1 MAKQFLCSLD
11 APIVETVSGK
21 VRGFQVDGTYTFHG
35 IPYAKAKRFQMPEP
49 FPSWKDR
56 GVYDAHSYGFVCPML
71 DRETAWGEICVPHRY
86 WPKDE
91 NCQYL
96 NVWTQSLD
104 ETAKRPVMVWFH
116 GGGFSAGSSIE
127 QIAYDGENLS
137 KFGDVVVVTVNH
149 RLNILGYLDLSP
161 YGEKYWNSGN
171 VGNADLVASLQW
183 VHDNIARFGGDPE
196 NVTIFGQSGGGG
208 KVTSLMQTPAADG
221 LFHKAIIMSGIADG
235 RGLMNS
241 KNTDSRPL
249 IQAMLNELGLT
260 EAQVEQLE
268 TLPYETLAEAY
279 KKVVPAIREAGGYTG
294 CGPIPNSYYLGD
306 PWDIGFTEHA
316 QTIPL
321 IAGTVVAEFGG
332 MAPSL
337 KNRTTMSEKEQLDFL
352 RQYLG
357 EYAEPLAKLFAQ
369 CYPDRPVTD
378 LVLSD
383 TFSRVATKNYVK
395 MKAAQSQVPT
405 YNYVFSYQF
414 PIDDGRPAWHCSDI
428 PFAFHNT
435 DKVAICNKPGVSDQ
449 LEANMSGAF
458 VSFAT
463 TGVPTAANLP
473 QWEPCTTD
481 DAATMV
487 LDAKCRMCHHFDDD
501 FYEAFLPVAPDLRK
515 IHGED
520 EILILH

>member
-1 MAKQFLCSLD
+1 M
-11 APIVETVSGK
+11 
-21 VRGFQVDGTYTFHG
+21 
-35 IPYAKAKRFQMPEP
+35 
-49 FPSWKDR
+49 
-56 GVYDAHSYGFVCPML
+56 
-71 DRETAWGEICVPHRY
+71 
-86 WPKDE
+86 
-91 NCQYL
+91 

-208 KVTSLMQTPAADG
+208 KVTSLMQTPAANG

-357 EYAEPLAKLFAQ
+357 EHAEPLAKLFAQ

-473 QWEPCTTD
+473 QWEPCTAD
-481 DAATMV
+481 DAVTMV

>member
-1 MAKQFLCSLD
+1 M
-11 APIVETVSGK
+11 
-21 VRGFQVDGTYTFHG
+21 
-35 IPYAKAKRFQMPEP
+35 
-49 FPSWKDR
+49 
-56 GVYDAHSYGFVCPML
+56 
-71 DRETAWGEICVPHRY
+71 
-86 WPKDE
+86 
-91 NCQYL
+91 
-96 NVWTQSLD
+96 
-104 ETAKRPVMVWFH
+104 
-116 GGGFSAGSSIE
+116 
-127 QIAYDGENLS
+127 
-137 KFGDVVVVTVNH
+137 
-149 RLNILGYLDLSP
+149 
-161 YGEKYWNSGN
+161 
-171 VGNADLVASLQW
+171 
-183 VHDNIARFGGDPE
+183 
-196 NVTIFGQSGGGG
+196 TIFGQSGGGG

-405 YNYVFSYQF
+405 YNYVFLISS
-414 PIDDGRPAWHCSDI
+414 P
-428 PFAFHNT
+428 
-435 DKVAICNKPGVSDQ
+435 
-449 LEANMSGAF
+449 L
-458 VSFAT
+458 
-463 TGVPTAANLP
+463 
-473 QWEPCTTD
+473 
-481 DAATMV
+481 TMAGGMA
-487 LDAKCRMCHHFDDD
+487 L
-501 FYEAFLPVAPDLRK
+501 L
-515 IHGED
+515 
-520 EILILH
+520 